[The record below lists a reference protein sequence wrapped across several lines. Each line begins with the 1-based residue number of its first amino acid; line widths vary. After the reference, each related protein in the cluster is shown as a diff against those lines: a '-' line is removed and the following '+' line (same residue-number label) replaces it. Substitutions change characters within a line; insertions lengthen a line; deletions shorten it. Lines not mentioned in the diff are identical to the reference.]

1 MLSRSSLM
9 LGLLLILC
17 FPPVGG
23 AAEPNLRIRLLTGS
37 EIRADRAWV
46 QGDRLVYERY
56 GTTGTVRMVDVRT
69 LIDQE
74 LDILVAACLSRL
86 KDSRTNLEALD
97 RAARAR
103 QDQST
108 SAEERAAVANA
119 ARSLGQQELG
129 VALGTCTPA
138 LEKYDRNRQMFEEAR
153 EKAKR

>member
-86 KDSRTNLEALD
+86 KDSRTNL
-97 RAARAR
+97 
-103 QDQST
+103 
-108 SAEERAAVANA
+108 
-119 ARSLGQQELG
+119 
-129 VALGTCTPA
+129 
-138 LEKYDRNRQMFEEAR
+138 
-153 EKAKR
+153 